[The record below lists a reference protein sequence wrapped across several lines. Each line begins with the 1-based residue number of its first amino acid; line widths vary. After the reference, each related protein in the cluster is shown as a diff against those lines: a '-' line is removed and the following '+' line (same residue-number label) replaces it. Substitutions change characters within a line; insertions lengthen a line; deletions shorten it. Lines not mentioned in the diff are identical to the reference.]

1 MAKGTIASGI
11 LWTLFRGILFLV
23 VFLITLNAAFTLV
36 VSPVY
41 DFPESTSFK
50 GEQWFNPYEGLDS
63 TKWKRSNFQVQS
75 KAWGGVTNGM
85 NNSNERVFE
94 LYESLGYDIITISD
108 YMKINR
114 YTTDKHP
121 LIPVYEHGY
130 GIRKTH
136 QVCVGAKDVL
146 YFDYP
151 LFQTKNTKQFILNRL
166 KEESE
171 LVAIA
176 HPALRGAYTHS
187 DLATLTGYE
196 CIEVLNA
203 LQHSVSHWDAAL
215 TAGHPVYIMANDD
228 AHDLDN
234 QYQYGRCFTALNMEE
249 ITEDNVVEAL
259 SSGKSYGL
267 LAWSP
272 DADGHEYKKTRFKD
286 IPALQSVQ
294 IQDQTLTVR
303 TDRPFSEVRFI
314 GNQGAIL
321 ATIMGDSAT
330 HQASYELQETDPYVR
345 AEIVIDPGHVI
356 YTNPVMRSE
365 NGMKPTVA
373 VAKINWPATILYRA
387 FFFVLV
393 AAGAGALFFRDKR
406 VFKRVAASSDGK
418 DLQPS

>member
-11 LWTLFRGILFLV
+11 WWTLFRGILFLV

-50 GEQWFNPYEGLDS
+50 GDQWFNPYEGLDS

-75 KAWGGVTNGM
+75 KAWGGVMNGM

-108 YMKINR
+108 CMKINT

-121 LIPVYEHGY
+121 LIRVYEHGY
-130 GIRKTH
+130 GLRKTH
-136 QVCVGAKDVL
+136 QVCVGASDVL

-166 KEESE
+166 KEESN

-176 HPALRGAYTHS
+176 HPALRGAYTFS
-187 DLATLTGYE
+187 DMAMLTGYE
-196 CIEVLNA
+196 CIEVLNT
-203 LQHSVSHWDAAL
+203 LQYSTPHWDAAL
-215 TAGHPVYIMANDD
+215 TAGHPVFIMANDD
-228 AHDLDN
+228 ANDLDN

-259 SSGKSYGL
+259 ASGKSYGMST
-267 LAWSP
+267 WSP
-272 DADGHEYKKTRFKD
+272 DADGHEYKLTRFKNV
-286 IPALQSVQ
+286 PALRNVYVNDQ
-294 IQDQTLTVR
+294 ILTVSV
-303 TDRPFSEVRFI
+303 DRPFSEVRFI
-314 GNQGAIL
+314 GNEGVTL
-321 ATIMGDSAT
+321 ATVMGDSAA
-330 HQASYELQETDPYVR
+330 HMASYELQANDPYVR

-365 NGMKPTVA
+365 NRTKPTA
-373 VAKINWPATILYRA
+373 AEAKINWPATILYRA

-393 AAGAGALFFRDKR
+393 AAGAGALFFRNKR
-406 VFKRVAASSDGK
+406 LFKRVATSSGGK
-418 DLQPS
+418 DLQPF